1 VPSLRERR
9 EAPQGKLL
17 TLASAL
23 TDATRRAAAARE
35 LAAFVGAE
43 DLIVFMRDREVGALL
58 PAPGFPQTLPDSA
71 AWRELLSTCVARG
84 SASAV
89 LQVPGFPE
97 KAVVRAVA
105 DERAAVVA
113 LAGGNPAPDR
123 AADLALLLPLIA
135 AAFAGEITALA
146 AEGHAAVARETAA
159 QASLLATSLD
169 QARRALQEALA
180 EAKSANDAKDHF
192 LAVLSHEL
200 RTPLTPI
207 LVTASLLESDPR
219 FPEEMLPD
227 LQSIRRNAALET
239 RLIDDLLDVARI
251 TNGKLELHR
260 TEVRVNR
267 LLDQT
272 LEMYRAE
279 MHQKELE
286 LTTRWNAGSDAVDG
300 DPARLQQVFWNLIKN
315 AVKFT
320 PDSGRIIVET
330 RNDADGRVRIDVGD
344 TGIGIEPSNVTRVFN
359 AFDQGDRSVVR
370 RFGGLGLGLS
380 ISRALVELHGGTIEA
395 ASEGAGRGT
404 TFTVHLPVARF
415 AEQRPMRQQPAAPLD
430 ADDRKLRI
438 LLVEDHEA
446 TSRVMTRLLKSFGH
460 DVRAAGSVAAARK
473 AAALED
479 FDLLISDV
487 GLPDGTGLEL
497 MRELRLHRPVR
508 GIALTGYG
516 TEEDLKLTADAGFA
530 EHLTKP
536 IEPGRLKEAID
547 RLA

>member
-1 VPSLRERR
+1 VPSLHERR

-23 TDATRRAAAARE
+23 TDASHRAAAARE

-43 DLIVFMRDREVGALL
+43 DLIVFMPDREVGALL
-58 PAPGFPQTLPDSA
+58 PAPGFAQTLPDSA
-71 AWRELLSTCVARG
+71 AWRDLLSACVSHG
-84 SASAV
+84 SASAT
-89 LQVPGFPE
+89 LPVPGFPG

-105 DERAAVVA
+105 GERGAVVA
-113 LAGGNPAPDR
+113 LAGGNPAADR
-123 AADLALLLPLIA
+123 AADLALLLPLITS
-135 AAFAGEITALA
+135 AFAGEITALA
-146 AEGHAAVARETAA
+146 AEGHAAVARETAS

-169 QARRALQEALA
+169 QARRALQKALA

-219 FPEEMLPD
+219 FPEDLLPD

-239 RLIDDLLDVARI
+239 RLIDDLLDVTRI
-251 TNGKLELHR
+251 TNGKLELQQS
-260 TEVRVNR
+260 EVRVNR

-279 MHQKELE
+279 MHQKDLA
-286 LTTRWNAGSDAVDG
+286 LTTRWNAVSDAVAG
-300 DPARLQQVFWNLIKN
+300 DAARLQQVFWNLIKN

-320 PDSGRIIVET
+320 PESGRITVET
-330 RNDADGRVRIDVGD
+330 RNEPDGRIRIDVRD

-404 TFTVHLPVARF
+404 AFTVRLPVARF
-415 AEQRPMRQQPAAPLD
+415 AEHRPPRPQPAAPSE
-430 ADDRKLRI
+430 ADERKLRI

-460 DVRAAGSVAAARK
+460 DVSAAGSVAAARK

-479 FDLLISDV
+479 FDLLISDL

-497 MRELRLHRPVR
+497 MRELRQHGPVR